1 MAQHD
6 TQDARLA
13 SLLRAAVA
21 ARGAR
26 DPAAEMRA
34 LRNVLALDPAN
45 PSALNA
51 LGMLALGTRD
61 FAAADSHFTAA
72 ANADPAAPP
81 LWLNV
86 ANARRQRGDTEG
98 ERTALHRILQID
110 QRHLMATLRLAE
122 LHERL
127 GELPQ
132 AGVRWGAV
140 LAIVQMMPEAPAAL
154 EPIIAHAQRFV
165 LERSAAFG
173 EAVDAGLAPARAA
186 IDPSERRRFD
196 ACIDTLLGRR
206 RIYVNECHGMRFPF
220 LPADEFFDRRLTP
233 WLTKIEAQ
241 TDAIRAECAALLR
254 GGDAGFE
261 PYVAMD
267 AGTPEN
273 IWSGLDHSL
282 DWSAFYLLRYGKR
295 EDAAQAACPITTAA
309 LDAMPLNDMPG
320 RGPTA
325 FFSILKPRT
334 RLPAH
339 SGVSNARA
347 TVHLPLIV
355 PPGCGFRVGGETRK
369 WVEGHAFAFDDTI
382 EHEAWNDSDQLRAVL
397 IFDAWNP
404 HITPVEQ
411 DLLRRFFMVADASGH
426 DPGGAATI
434 AD

>member
-1 MAQHD
+1 MAQYD
-6 TQDARLA
+6 TRDARLA
-13 SLLRAAVA
+13 SLLRTAVA

-26 DPAAEMRA
+26 DPAAETRA
-34 LRNVLALDPAN
+34 LRDVLALDPAN
-45 PSALNA
+45 PAALNA
-51 LGMLALGTRD
+51 LGMLALGARD
-61 FAAADSHFTAA
+61 FAAADVHFTAA

-86 ANARRQRGDTEG
+86 ANARRQRGDSEG
-98 ERTALHRILQID
+98 ERAALHRVLQVD

-127 GELPQ
+127 GELSQ
-132 AGVRWGAV
+132 AGARWGAV
-140 LAIVQMMPEAPAAL
+140 LAIVQMMPETPAAL
-154 EPIIAHAQRFV
+154 EPVVAHAQRFV
-165 LERSAAFG
+165 LERNAAFG
-173 EAVDAGLAPARAA
+173 DAIDEGLADARAT
-186 IDPSERRRFD
+186 IDTADRRRFD
-196 ACIDTLLGRR
+196 ACIDALLGRR
-206 RIYVNECHGMRFPF
+206 TIYANECHGMRFPF

-241 TDAIRAECAALLR
+241 TDAIRRECAALLR

-261 PYVAMD
+261 PYVVMD

-273 IWSGLDHSL
+273 KWSGLDHSL

-295 EDAAQAACPITTAA
+295 EAAARAACPVTAA
-309 LDAMPLNDMPG
+309 TLDTMPLNDMPG

-325 FFSILKPRT
+325 FFSVLKPRT

-355 PPGCGFRVGGETRK
+355 PNGCGFRVGGETRE

-397 IFDAWNP
+397 IFDIWNP

-411 DLLRRFFMVADASGH
+411 TLLRQFFRVADTSGH
-426 DPGGAATI
+426 DPGGSTRVAE
-434 AD
+434 